1 MKRFVFLLLAF
12 CLGTASTMYAQ
23 NKEAEK
29 AAKKAQK
36 EAKKAEKAARKAAE
50 EAAEMALFEQCVK
63 AMENKDFVVAADR
76 VEFKRGQFVD
86 VNSSTNFVLMKGDQA
101 SIQLAFNGPGIGV
114 NGMGGITVDGRVSGV
129 EMQTD
134 KKGNVTFEMMVQGT
148 AVSASI
154 TIRMAK
160 GTNHCSATVTPN
172 FNSNRISFT
181 GDMQPGKSSTI
192 FKGRPL

>member
-1 MKRFVFLLLAF
+1 MKRFLFLFMLF
-12 CLGTASTMYAQ
+12 CLGTATMVSAQ

-36 EAKKAEKAARKAAE
+36 EAKKAEKAAKKAAE

-63 AMENKDFVVAADR
+63 AMESRDFVIAADR
-76 VEFKRGQFVD
+76 VEFKRGQFVN
-86 VNSSTNFVLMKGDQA
+86 VNSSTNFVLLKGDQA
-101 SIQLAFNGPGIGV
+101 SIQLAFNGPGIGA
-114 NGMGGITVDGRVSGV
+114 NGMGGITVDGHARSI
-129 EMQTD
+129 EMETD

-160 GTNHCSATVTPN
+160 GTNQCSATVTPN
-172 FNSNRISFT
+172 FNNNRVSFSGT
-181 GDMQPGKSSTI
+181 MQPGKSSTI
-192 FKGRPL
+192 FKGRSF